1 MLSHWK
7 ISKRINVG
15 FGLAL
20 LTVVALS
27 AFSFVAVLQLGQ
39 IFSEF
44 RASTQKT
51 AVTSSLLD
59 NLLKARL
66 SAAEFR
72 SSERPEA
79 AQDVRDRFIAIQNDA
94 GVSELA
100 ASFPDLDSKVAALNA
115 LGQEYVGAFS
125 EMESAIAQLN
135 QSMSDVLASADQSAA
150 KVEEMVAAAQ
160 ASISFEEARIAG
172 VVGEAL
178 ALTFRDNAN
187 YLLTEDAAVREA
199 ADGRMAESLKQ
210 IDALEAAIQAD
221 DRRERLTELRALL
234 ARYSKALGTVQEM
247 RALRDQIATTRLQ
260 KLGPEIFSGYEA
272 LRNDA
277 AEVQAQIGPESS
289 AIIQAMIWAMPVV
302 GLVAAILAVVIS
314 QAISRSIS
322 GTLRQLTD
330 QTACLALGD
339 LSTEISGTQHET
351 ELGQM
356 ARALVVFRDNM
367 RNAEALKQSLQRV
380 LEDALRSSGSVA
392 EASSQFQ
399 ESSST
404 LSEGARSQSSSA
416 QQASAAVNE
425 MTANIRLTASNAVET
440 GKIAEQSATDARKSG
455 EAVQLAVGAMGTIAE
470 KITVV
475 REIARQTD
483 LLALNAAV
491 EAARAGEHGRGFA
504 VVAAEVRKLAE
515 RSQQSATEISE
526 LSEDTVAAAQDA
538 GQMLEKLVP
547 EIEKTAE
554 LVVNI
559 SMATN
564 EQEKGAEQIN
574 EAISNL
580 DAIIQQNAE
589 VAASAMERA
598 QDLSVQ
604 SEDLKRTISSFNA
617 SEGDQANTGFAAR
630 NVA

>member
-1 MLSHWK
+1 MLNHWK

-79 AQDVRDRFIAIQNDA
+79 AQDVRDRFIAIQNDP

-100 ASFPDLDSKVAALNA
+100 ASFPDLDSKVTALNA

-125 EMESAIAQLN
+125 KMESAIAQLN

-199 ADGRMAESLKQ
+199 ADARMAESLKQ

-234 ARYSKALGTVQEM
+234 ARYSKSLGTVQEM
-247 RALRDQIATTRLQ
+247 RALRDQIATTQLQ

-330 QTACLALGD
+330 QTACLASGD

-399 ESSST
+399 HSSST

-515 RSQQSATEISE
+515 RSQHSATEISE

-617 SEGDQANTGFAAR
+617 NESDKPDNEPAAR
-630 NVA
+630 IVA